1 VNVCPSLSSSSPL
14 DSKIKTSLIC
24 DIMNL
29 VGPQPYDKKKEVKR
43 FSVLDN
49 LGVKNNHSKN
59 INDVIDLNADNCY

>member
-1 VNVCPSLSSSSPL
+1 
-14 DSKIKTSLIC
+14 
-24 DIMNL
+24 MNL